1 MKCEKFKKNLYDF
14 HDQLLSSGVMNEM
27 ESHLKECA
35 SCYEVNE
42 KYKNFLNKF
51 SSLPKSI
58 KPERDL
64 WENIK
69 GKIEIKKS
77 YNFNFKIKY
86 LALAASFIII
96 ILFSTLLFF
105 YNNYNNSEMKIL
117 KQFNSA
123 SDEYNKAR
131 ENLISALHSKEGII
145 NKETIDLIE
154 NNLIIMDQAINEI
167 KIAINKEPENQSL
180 VLMLASAYHKET
192 GLLLSTRDIIL
203 NINNKENNL

>member
-1 MKCEKFKKNLYDF
+1 
-14 HDQLLSSGVMNEM
+14 
-27 ESHLKECA
+27 
-35 SCYEVNE
+35 
-42 KYKNFLNKF
+42 
-51 SSLPKSI
+51 
-58 KPERDL
+58 
-64 WENIK
+64 
-69 GKIEIKKS
+69 
-77 YNFNFKIKY
+77 
-86 LALAASFIII
+86 
-96 ILFSTLLFF
+96 
-105 YNNYNNSEMKIL
+105 MKIL